1 MSSRYLLL
9 VILIFTGVK
18 AKSQTL
24 LNADSSKIMKEV
36 ESRGGGLKKYFTEK
50 KYRNKRAL

>member
-36 ESRGGGLKKYFTEK
+36 ESRGGRTKGIFYRK